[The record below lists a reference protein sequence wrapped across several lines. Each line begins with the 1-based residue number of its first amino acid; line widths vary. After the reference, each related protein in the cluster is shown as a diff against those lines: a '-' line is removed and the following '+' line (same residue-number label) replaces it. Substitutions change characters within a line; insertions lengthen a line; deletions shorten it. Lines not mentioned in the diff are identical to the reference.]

1 MEVTGSAIADPV
13 TERGYSRVPVADH
26 GQLPSGG
33 TQYTTFLYK
42 PVREGILKV
51 KVGSCRSWNRNED
64 IVGAVKYFQVN
75 DDLSLTEITIEKGD
89 LNGDKDTTT
98 ADLVALSKYLSGA
111 GTLTEKQIFAA
122 DMKDDN
128 RINAADLSVMKQKLL
143 AAKAK

>member
-1 MEVTGSAIADPV
+1 
-13 TERGYSRVPVADH
+13 
-26 GQLPSGG
+26 
-33 TQYTTFLYK
+33 
-42 PVREGILKV
+42 
-51 KVGSCRSWNRNED
+51 ED
-64 IVGAVKYFQVN
+64 IVGAVKYFKVN
-75 DDLSLTEITIEKGD
+75 DDLTLTEITIEKGD

-111 GTLTEKQIFAA
+111 GTLTEQQIFAA